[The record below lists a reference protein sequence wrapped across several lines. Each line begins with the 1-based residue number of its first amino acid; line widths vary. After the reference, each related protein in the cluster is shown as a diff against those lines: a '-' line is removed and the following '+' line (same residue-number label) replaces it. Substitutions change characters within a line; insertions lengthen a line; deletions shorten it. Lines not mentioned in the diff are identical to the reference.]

1 LTLLLDEKVIALEG
15 ALADAGIPHAFGGA
29 LALAYYATPR
39 GTHDIDL
46 NVFLPVRDAE
56 RVLAALSPL
65 GVAPGGARARRDLRQ
80 RGQVRLAWDH
90 TPLDLFFAYDPF
102 HRSCKQ
108 RVRRV
113 RFGEGVTI
121 PVLSAEDLSVFKVL
135 FDRAKDRSDVAEMVY
150 ALGPDF
156 DAVYALAWL
165 RRMLGEEDERLRRFE
180 KLLRPPPPQALP

>member
-1 LTLLLDEKVIALEG
+1 
-15 ALADAGIPHAFGGA
+15 
-29 LALAYYATPR
+29 
-39 GTHDIDL
+39 
-46 NVFLPVRDAE
+46 
-56 RVLAALSPL
+56 
-65 GVAPGGARARRDLRQ
+65 
-80 RGQVRLAWDH
+80 
-90 TPLDLFFAYDPF
+90 
-102 HRSCKQ
+102 
-108 RVRRV
+108 V

-180 KLLRPPPPQALP
+180 KLLRPPPP